1 MIVLVVGRDASL
13 NEGIEAALEDL
24 GVDWTL
30 QFCSDASAALAFAQ
44 ANRID
49 VVLSEMRPVG
59 MEGTAL
65 LDRIRAHHPEA
76 ARIIL
81 LDETEESQAMKA
93 LGSAH
98 RILNKPLRAE
108 ELLEAVESIDE
119 LREILQ
125 SPELQRSIGRIDK
138 LPPPPKLYLALTR
151 ALDDPD
157 VSPASLATLI
167 QQDPA
172 MAAKV
177 LRLCNSAY
185 FSGGRTISDIRT
197 AVIRLGQQILRR
209 MVLATEVFADST
221 NTAVDRDAMR
231 NRALLSSQLA
241 ARLLAGSSAELAST
255 AALLAEVGMLLPG
268 VQYLDKDG
276 KLAGEG
282 PHYAEAGAYLLGMW
296 GLPMPIVEAV
306 ASHHQ
311 PSRSKARGF
320 WVGGAV
326 HVARALIAR
335 QPIDEDYLR
344 QVSMLD
350 KLPAWQKLADDILDQ
365 SQG

>member
-13 NEGIEAALEDL
+13 SDGIEGALEDL
-24 GVDWTL
+24 GVDWQL
-30 QFCSDASAALAFAQ
+30 QFCGDATSALSFAQ
-44 ANRID
+44 EHKVD
-49 VVLSEMRPVG
+49 VVVVELRPVG

-65 LDRIRAHHPEA
+65 LDRLRAHHPEA
-76 ARIIL
+76 ARIML
-81 LDETEESQAMKA
+81 LDESEESQAMKA

-98 RILNKPLRAE
+98 RLLNKPLRAE

-119 LREILQ
+119 LREILN
-125 SPELQRSIGRIDK
+125 SPELQSSIGRIDK

-221 NTAVDRDAMR
+221 NTLVDREGMR
-231 NRALLSSQLA
+231 QRALLGSQLSA
-241 ARLLAGSSAELAST
+241 KLLAGSSSELAAT

-268 VQYLDKDG
+268 VQVIDKDG
-276 KLAGEG
+276 NLVGDG

-311 PSRSKARGF
+311 PRKSKARGF

-326 HVARALIAR
+326 HVARSLIAG
-335 QPIDEDYLR
+335 QPVDETYLQ
-344 QVSMLD
+344 QVGMLD
-350 KLPAWQKLADDILDQ
+350 KLPMWQKMAEDIIE
-365 SQG
+365 QGA

>member
-1 MIVLVVGRDASL
+1 VIVLIVGRDASL
-13 NEGIEAALEDL
+13 SEGIEGALEDL
-24 GVDWTL
+24 GVDWKL
-30 QFCSDASAALAFAQ
+30 QFCGDAASALGYAQ
-44 ANRID
+44 ANKVD
-49 VVLSEMRPVG
+49 VVVSELRPVG

-65 LDRIRAHHPEA
+65 LDRLRAHHPEA
-76 ARIIL
+76 ARIML
-81 LDETEESQAMKA
+81 LDESEESQAMKA
-93 LGSAH
+93 MGSAH
-98 RILNKPLRAE
+98 RLLNKPLRAE

-119 LREILQ
+119 LREILN
-125 SPELQRSIGRIDK
+125 SPELQSAVGRIDK

-221 NTAVDRDAMR
+221 NAAVDREGMR
-231 NRALLSSQLA
+231 QRALLGSQLA
-241 ARLLAGSSAELAST
+241 AKLLAGSSAELAAT

-268 VQYLDKDG
+268 VQVIDKEG
-276 KLAGEG
+276 KLVGSC

-311 PSRSKARGF
+311 PRKSKARGF

-326 HVARALIAR
+326 HVARALIAK
-335 QPIDEDYLR
+335 QEVDESYLQ
-344 QVSMLD
+344 QVGVLD
-350 KLPAWQKLADDILDQ
+350 KLPAWQRLAEDIAA
-365 SQG
+365 QGQ

>member
-13 NEGIEAALEDL
+13 NEGIEAALEEL
-24 GVDWTL
+24 GVEWTL
-30 QFCSDASAALAFAQ
+30 QFCSDATAALSYAQ
-44 ANRID
+44 SNQVD
-49 VVLSEMRPVG
+49 VVLSELRPIG
-59 MEGTAL
+59 MEGSAL
-65 LDRIRAHHPEA
+65 LDRVRAHHPEA
-76 ARIIL
+76 ARILL
-81 LDETEESQAMKA
+81 LDESEEAQAMKA
-93 LGSAH
+93 LSSAH
-98 RILNKPLRAE
+98 RLLNKPLRAE

-119 LREILQ
+119 LREILT
-125 SPELQRSIGRIDK
+125 SPELQKSVGRIDK
-138 LPPPPKLYLALTR
+138 LPPPPKLYIALTR
-151 ALDDPD
+151 ALDDAD
-157 VSPASLATLI
+157 VSPASLANLI

-197 AVIRLGQQILRR
+197 SVIRLGQQILRR
-209 MVLATEVFADST
+209 MVLATEVFGEAI
-221 NTAVDRDAMR
+221 NPAVDRDVMR
-231 NRALLSSQLA
+231 HRALLSSQLA
-241 ARLLAGSSAELAST
+241 AKLLAGSSAELAST

-268 VQYLDKDG
+268 VQYLNKDG
-276 KLAGEG
+276 ELEGEG

-311 PSRSKARGF
+311 PARSKARGF

-335 QPIDEDYLR
+335 QPVDEAYLR
-344 QVSMLD
+344 QVGVLD
-350 KLPAWQKLADDILDQ
+350 KLPAWEKMAEDILDQ
-365 SQG
+365 GSD